1 MDDLVLR
8 SAYLRLSDDML
19 LRKLAHDLNVTK
31 SDLIRAAIHVKLEDW
46 RSANDPDAVL
56 RDLAFRV
63 GDAEIAASAVV
74 KVLKTRQVQT
84 KPPLAKEQRKVQAK
98 PAALQS
104 ANRKISERSGE
115 MIPA

>member
-63 GDAEIAASAVV
+63 GDAKIADRAVV
-74 KVLKTRQVQT
+74 EVSKTRQVQAKRPAAKQQPKGQT
-84 KPPLAKEQRKVQAK
+84 KPTASHANKRKV
-98 PAALQS
+98 
-104 ANRKISERSGE
+104 SERSGE
-115 MIPA
+115 LIPA

>member
-8 SAYLRLSDDML
+8 SAYLRLSDDIL
-19 LRKLAHDLNVTK
+19 LRKLAHDLSVTK

-63 GDAEIAASAVV
+63 GDAKVSRSVRVTVPKQPRGRTAPKPESKGAVKASSLRAAKKAP
-74 KVLKTRQVQT
+74 T
-84 KPPLAKEQRKVQAK
+84 KAD
-98 PAALQS
+98 AL
-104 ANRKISERSGE
+104 
-115 MIPA
+115 IPA